1 MSDNDLICPECK
13 RTKTL
18 CCRNDTPEL
27 RQLQNVTSLMA
38 SFLGHSEGLFGM
50 ELAGEGWTD
59 GSDYCYFP
67 KEKRL
72 EDFTEQ
78 DCIDTLNHIHEWLAA
93 DNKHTSIWWNQSRVD
108 K

>member
-1 MSDNDLICPECK
+1 MSND
-13 RTKTL
+13 
-18 CCRNDTPEL
+18 EL

-38 SFLGHSEGLFGM
+38 SFLGHAEGLFGM

-67 KEKRL
+67 KKKRL

-93 DNKHTSIWWNQSRVD
+93 NNKHTSVWWSLYE
-108 K
+108 KAKIKK